1 MYSSNR
7 CTISRGAAVLFALS
21 SLQFLANQVLAAD
34 YKAGSIQISQPW
46 ARATPKGASSGAA
59 YMTVSNTGST
69 VQRLSCVSS
78 DAAAQC
84 QIHEM
89 TMDGGVMKMRPV
101 QGGLEVKP
109 GETVMLKPG
118 GFHIMLVG
126 LKEPLQAGKSLDA
139 TFKVE
144 GGDAVQVE
152 FPIAAIGAPAP
163 GAAQGGQ
170 MNMQGPGM
178 QGPGMQG
185 PGMTPMNKQ

>member
-1 MYSSNR
+1 MHFSNR
-7 CTISRGAAVLFALS
+7 CIISRGAAVLFALS
-21 SLQFLANQVLAAD
+21 SLQLMANQVLAAD
-34 YKAGSIQISQPW
+34 YKVGSIQISQPW

-59 YMTVSNTGST
+59 YMTVTNSGTAAQHLN
-69 VQRLSCVSS
+69 CVSS
-78 DAAAQC
+78 DAATEC

-89 TMDGGVMKMRPV
+89 TMNGGVMKMRPL

-118 GFHIMLVG
+118 GFHVMLVG
-126 LKEPLQAGKSLDA
+126 LKGPLQAGKSLHA

-144 GGDAVQVE
+144 GGDTVQVA

-163 GAAQGGQ
+163 GAAQGGP

-178 QGPGMQG
+178 M
-185 PGMTPMNKQ
+185 PMNKQ

>member
-1 MYSSNR
+1 MHSSYR
-7 CTISRGAAVLFALS
+7 WTVSRAAAALFAFS
-21 SLQFLANQVLAAD
+21 SLQFLANQVHAAD
-34 YKAGSIQISQPW
+34 YKVGSIQIGQPW

-59 YMTVSNTGST
+59 YMTVSNTGSAA
-69 VQRLSCVSS
+69 QRLSCVSS

-144 GGDAVQVE
+144 GGDTVQVE

-163 GAAQGGQ
+163 GAAQGGP
-170 MNMQGPGM
+170 MN
-178 QGPGMQG
+178 MQG

>member
-1 MYSSNR
+1 MHSSSR
-7 CTISRGAAVLFALS
+7 WTIARGVAALFALS
-21 SLQFLANQVLAAD
+21 SLQFLADQVLAGD
-34 YKAGSIQISQPW
+34 YKVGAIQISQPW
-46 ARATPKGASSGAA
+46 ARATPKGASSAAA
-59 YMTVSNTGST
+59 YMTVSNTGSAA
-69 VQRLSCVSS
+69 QRLSCVSS

-109 GETVMLKPG
+109 GETVTLKPG

-144 GGDAVQVE
+144 GGDSVQIE

-163 GAAQGGQ
+163 GAAPGGQ

-178 QGPGMQG
+178 MQ
-185 PGMTPMNKQ
+185 MNKQ

>member
-1 MYSSNR
+1 MHCSNL
-7 CTISRGAAVLFALS
+7 CTISRGIAALFALS
-21 SLQFLANQVLAAD
+21 SLQFLANQVYAAD
-34 YKAGSIQISQPW
+34 YKVGSIQISQPW

-59 YMTVSNTGST
+59 YMTVLNSGTAA
-69 VQRLSCVSS
+69 QRLSCVSS
-78 DAAAQC
+78 DAAAEC

-109 GETVMLKPG
+109 GETVTLKPG

-126 LKEPLQAGKSLDA
+126 LKQPLQAGKLLDA

-144 GGDAVQVE
+144 GGDTVQVE

-163 GAAQGGQ
+163 GTAQGGQ

-178 QGPGMQG
+178 M
-185 PGMTPMNKQ
+185 PMNKQ

>member
-1 MYSSNR
+1 MHYSNLW
-7 CTISRGAAVLFALS
+7 TISRGIAALFALS
-21 SLQFLANQVLAAD
+21 SLQVLGNQAHAAD
-34 YKAGSIQISQPW
+34 YKVGSIQISQPW

-59 YMTVSNTGST
+59 YMTVTNSGTTAQHLN
-69 VQRLSCVSS
+69 CVSS
-78 DAAAQC
+78 DAAAEC

-109 GETVMLKPG
+109 SETVTLKPG
-118 GFHIMLVG
+118 GFHVMLVG
-126 LKEPLQAGKSLDA
+126 LKQPLQAGQSLGA

-144 GGDAVQVE
+144 GGDTVQVQ

-178 QGPGMQG
+178 M
-185 PGMTPMNKQ
+185 PMNKQ

>member
-1 MYSSNR
+1 MHSSNR
-7 CTISRGAAVLFALS
+7 WTILRGVAVLFALS
-21 SLQFLANQVLAAD
+21 PLQFLANQVHAAD
-34 YKAGSIQISQPW
+34 YKVGSIQIGQPW

-59 YMTVSNTGST
+59 YMTVSNTGSAAL
-69 VQRLSCVSS
+69 RLSCVSS

-139 TFKVE
+139 TLKVE
-144 GGDAVQVE
+144 GGDTVQVE

-163 GAAQGGQ
+163 GAAQGGP

-178 QGPGMQG
+178 M
-185 PGMTPMNKQ
+185 PMNKQ